1 MKAMKACA
9 WLLLAVSLS
18 HFLMGIISG
27 EYNYPSM
34 KAFWLTVV
42 PVVCLLLSV
51 TIFAVLAVVNRTRR
65 KG

>member
-1 MKAMKACA
+1 MKAIKACA

-18 HFLMGIISG
+18 HFLAGIISG

-51 TIFAVLAVVNRTRR
+51 TLFAILAAAKRTKR
-65 KG
+65 KL